1 MTLKDIGDAT
11 DISDRSSFSP
21 STHGGAMVST
31 GIRSV
36 TETCL
41 DKQPIDANTSD
52 VAANNIV
59 AFSATPLLPIWE
71 IGVRLALL
79 PK

>member
-1 MTLKDIGDAT
+1 MDDFKRHVGDAT
-11 DISDRSSFSP
+11 DISDRGSIPLTPLMGVPWSRR
-21 STHGGAMVST
+21 

-41 DKQPIDANTSD
+41 DKQPIDAKTSD

-59 AFSATPLLPIWE
+59 AFSRTRDLAT
-71 IGVRLALL
+71 A
-79 PK
+79 